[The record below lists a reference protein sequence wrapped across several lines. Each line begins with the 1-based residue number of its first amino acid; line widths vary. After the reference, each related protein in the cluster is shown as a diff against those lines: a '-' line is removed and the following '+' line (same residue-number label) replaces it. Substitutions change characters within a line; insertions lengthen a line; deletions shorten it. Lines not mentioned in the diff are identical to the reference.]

1 MHLPVGYR
9 VIPFITFRIDQVL
22 RAMVPGIPLAA
33 LYYVPHIALPTS
45 SVELGL
51 NILLIIRSMG
61 ILYKAMQLNPES
73 SLAY

>member
-51 NILLIIRSMG
+51 DILIIRSMG